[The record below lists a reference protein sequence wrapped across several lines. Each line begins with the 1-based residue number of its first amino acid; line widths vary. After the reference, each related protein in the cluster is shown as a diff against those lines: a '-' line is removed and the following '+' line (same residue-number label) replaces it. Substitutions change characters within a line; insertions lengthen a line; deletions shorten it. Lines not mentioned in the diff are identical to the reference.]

1 VVIPQKDREEIFSTL
16 VSQKETIEDAPLEDV
31 DTEVAAPENFEST
44 PIDNTNIVNVDT
56 VQETPSPIDIDIS
69 DDALTLPVETNDGP
83 GARAKVGELGGRSK
97 AGRQA
102 AVKSGDATSGS
113 EAAVQSGLKWLAKH
127 QDNDGSWSF
136 KIGNESTNA
145 IDNRM
150 GATGMA
156 LLAFLGSGNTHKVG
170 DYTKTVRGGLTY
182 LISNMKVT
190 SSGGDLRGGSG
201 HHGMY
206 SHGICSIALCEAYA
220 LSKDKELKQPTQLAI
235 DFIVN
240 AQHAAG
246 GWRYEPGQAGDTSVV
261 GWQIMALKSAKI
273 AKLKV
278 PSKTIGKAT
287 AFLNSVQSD
296 GGAQYGYDKA
306 GAGQAT
312 NAIGLLCRM
321 YLGWT
326 PKQQALVKGVEVL
339 GKWGPQPG
347 NMYYSYYATQV
358 MHHWGGEEW
367 KKWNVVMREH
377 LVKSQDKEGEQ
388 AGSWSPANENW
399 GKTYG
404 GRLYTTCMSIMTL
417 EVYYRHLP
425 LYQRQTITT
434 DF

>member
-1 VVIPQKDREEIFSTL
+1 
-16 VSQKETIEDAPLEDV
+16 
-31 DTEVAAPENFEST
+31 
-44 PIDNTNIVNVDT
+44 
-56 VQETPSPIDIDIS
+56 
-69 DDALTLPVETNDGP
+69 
-83 GARAKVGELGGRSK
+83 
-97 AGRQA
+97 
-102 AVKSGDATSGS
+102 
-113 EAAVQSGLKWLAKH
+113 
-127 QDNDGSWSF
+127 
-136 KIGNESTNA
+136 
-145 IDNRM
+145 M
-150 GATGMA
+150 GATGLA
-156 LLAFLGSGNTHKVG
+156 LLAFLGAGNTHKQG
-170 DYTKTVRGGLTY
+170 DYTKTVKGGLTY

-190 SSGGDLRGGSG
+190 SSGGDLRGGAG

-220 LSKDKELKQPTQLAI
+220 LSKDRDLKQPTQLAV

-287 AFLNSVQSD
+287 AFLNSVQAE
-296 GGAQYGYDKA
+296 GGALYGYDKA
-306 GAGQAT
+306 GGGQAT
-312 NAIGLLCRM
+312 TAIGLLCRM

-326 PKQQALVKGVEVL
+326 PKQQALVKGVDTL
-339 GKWGPQPG
+339 GKWGPIPS
-347 NMYYSYYATQV
+347 NSYYNYYGTQV
-358 MHHWGGEEW
+358 LHHWGGEDW
-367 KKWNVVMREH
+367 KKWNVVMREF
-377 LVKSQDKEGEQ
+377 LVKKQDKEGEL
-388 AGSWSPANENW
+388 AGSWNPEGDQW
-399 GKTYG
+399 GKGYG